1 MIFLPNPSTNL
12 NETWNIVTR
21 IDLYENWQKI
31 FKKSPRKKLQRHSIF
46 HIRHKS
52 DSLSETK
59 ISDSLSEIKIRDAMS
74 ETKQKVTL
82 CIRQKSYSLPITKF
96 HV

>member
-1 MIFLPNPSTNL
+1 MAKKYLKSHIEKSYS
-12 NETWNIVTR
+12 VTVYFTYD
-21 IDLYENWQKI
+21 IKVT
-31 FKKSPRKKLQRHSIF
+31 
-46 HIRHKS
+46 
-52 DSLSETK
+52 LSETK
-59 ISDSLSEIKIRDAMS
+59 ISDSLAEIKIRDALS